1 MMLNKF
7 ASALLFLLLLAGAQA
22 VSQDKN
28 RGKTVPLFESDEI
41 LHLDLKTDFKAVFAE
56 SDDSTYFPA
65 ELTFTDNSGHPRTI
79 SVDIRQ
85 RGETRRKKTTCS
97 FAPLRLK
104 FPKQITDGTPFGD
117 QKTIKLV
124 THCNNG
130 NAFEQNIVA
139 EYLVYKAFNVLT
151 DSSFKVRPALINYI
165 STGKKADTLQKFAF
179 FIEREKHLA
188 QRLEGDEIETDKV
201 HPDRLN
207 PYQTCLV
214 DLFEYMIGNTD
225 YSIYERHNM
234 VIVSDPSGQPPFIP
248 VPYDFDWSGLV
259 SAGYAVPNP
268 KFNTSDV
275 KQRIYRGLKRDR
287 ETVDRVIRLFNERKT
302 AIYAVFETYDL
313 LEPGERKQIT
323 KYLDDF
329 YWTIN
334 NENQVMV
341 EFFER
346 ARERE

>member
-1 MMLNKF
+1 MMRITPAIILF
-7 ASALLFLLLLAGAQA
+7 LLFLTGAESF
-22 VSQDKN
+22 SQDKN
-28 RGKTVPLFESDEI
+28 AGKTVPLFESDDI
-41 LHLDLKTDFKAVFAE
+41 IHLDLRADFKAVFAAT
-56 SDDSTYFPA
+56 DDSTYFPA
-65 ELTFTDNSGHPRTI
+65 ELIWQSDDGKNAAFD
-79 SVDIRQ
+79 VEIRQ

-104 FPKQITDGTPFGD
+104 FPKNITDGTPFED

-124 THCNNG
+124 THCNKG
-130 NAFEQNIVA
+130 DAFEQNIIA

-151 DSSFKVRPALINYI
+151 DSSFKVRPALIRYI

-188 QRLEGDEIETDKV
+188 QRLKGDEIETEKV
-201 HPDRLN
+201 HPDRLD
-207 PYQTCLV
+207 PFQTCLV

-234 VIVSDPSGQPPFIP
+234 VIVSNKTGQPPFIP

-259 SAGYAVPNP
+259 SASYAVPNP

-275 KQRIYRGLKRDR
+275 KVRIYRGLKRDR
-287 ETVDRVIRLFNERKT
+287 ETVDRAIRLFNERKQE
-302 AIYAVFETYDL
+302 IYRVFESYEL
-313 LEPGERKQIT
+313 LEQNERKQIAR
-323 KYLDDF
+323 YLDEF

-334 NENQVMV
+334 NEAQVRV